1 MRITLDNRE
10 RDLFDKLEKM
20 ICENRQN
27 ISTLTSY
34 QLTLGDILIR
44 TEDLDD
50 LILIER
56 KSLKDLLASIK
67 DGRYEEQSYRLI
79 HSSGFLPHNIVY
91 IIEGPMNSLRNLA
104 ERNLV
109 YSCITSLNYFKG
121 FSVLRTS
128 SLQETAEL
136 IIQMTNKIHRNF
148 AKGIKPL
155 ISNTPTS
162 TNTNT
167 NTSENEIENEIENEN
182 ENKDTLEEPAEI
194 SQQNHTQEPCDYS
207 HVVKK
212 VKKDNITK
220 DNIGQILLCQ
230 IPGISSKSA
239 LAIMAKFGTFSNL
252 LKCLENDPNCMSDVM
267 YESADGKS
275 RKISKVCSENIIN
288 LFLM

>member
-10 RDLFDKLEKM
+10 RDLYDKIKQIVDEKP
-20 ICENRQN
+20 EK
-27 ISTLTSY
+27 ISTITCS

-44 TEDLDD
+44 TDNLEDLT
-50 LILIER
+50 LIER

-155 ISNTPTS
+155 ISNTPTNTN

-167 NTSENEIENEIENEN
+167 NTSENENENEN
-182 ENKDTLEEPAEI
+182 ENKDTLEETAEI
-194 SQQNHTQEPCDYS
+194 SQRNHTQEPCDYS

-288 LFLM
+288 LFLL

>member
-91 IIEGPMNSLRNLA
+91 II
-104 ERNLV
+104 V
-109 YSCITSLNYFKG
+109 YI
-121 FSVLRTS
+121 
-128 SLQETAEL
+128 
-136 IIQMTNKIHRNF
+136 
-148 AKGIKPL
+148 
-155 ISNTPTS
+155 
-162 TNTNT
+162 TNT
-167 NTSENEIENEIENEN
+167 
-182 ENKDTLEEPAEI
+182 
-194 SQQNHTQEPCDYS
+194 
-207 HVVKK
+207 
-212 VKKDNITK
+212 
-220 DNIGQILLCQ
+220 
-230 IPGISSKSA
+230 
-239 LAIMAKFGTFSNL
+239 FSTTY
-252 LKCLENDPNCMSDVM
+252 C
-267 YESADGKS
+267 
-275 RKISKVCSENIIN
+275 
-288 LFLM
+288 